1 MCPTYTH
8 FLMVH
13 SDILTSLQTFISHSC
28 IAFISWVIDN
38 TTGSGDCKLHLK
50 NRVWSIKNCKN
61 IFHYCVN
68 KKPTK
73 NKFDKISELL
83 TLIPFQNGT
92 YLVCKSIFMDFRTN
106 FVPKKI
112 HQNSTFWPDLAP
124 CLYSNENQEWL
135 KENTLTFVPKLHNP
149 PSVLQIRPIEVF
161 WSILKQKVYSGDW
174 SA

>member
-1 MCPTYTH
+1 
-8 FLMVH
+8 MVH
-13 SDILTSLQTFISHSC
+13 NLFVSPFSWILGQILSQ
-28 IAFISWVIDN
+28 
-38 TTGSGDCKLHLK
+38 
-50 NRVWSIKNCKN
+50 
-61 IFHYCVN
+61 
-68 KKPTK
+68 
-73 NKFDKISELL
+73 
-83 TLIPFQNGT
+83 
-92 YLVCKSIFMDFRTN
+92 
-106 FVPKKI
+106 KKI